1 MQMLHQG
8 ENLPFQLGMYGEL
21 LPVGCR
27 AGDRGLYRGT
37 EGIRTVQAT
46 EKIALLFLLILSF
59 FFFPL
64 GGNQLPAFSGTKRPV
79 SPLDCRGIHLGKFC
93 IRYARRFFTVL
104 LRRHCR
110 DHPGCDLHLGS
121 QNPVDI
127 LFGPAALERP
137 FERLLMLVDTSRLF
151 VEIGRALPQVLQLG
165 RGKPL
170 ACL

>member
-64 GGNQLPAFSGTKRPV
+64 GGNQSPAVSGTKPPVRPV
-79 SPLDCRGIHLGKFC
+79 ALRG
-93 IRYARRFFTVL
+93 
-104 LRRHCR
+104 
-110 DHPGCDLHLGS
+110 
-121 QNPVDI
+121 
-127 LFGPAALERP
+127 
-137 FERLLMLVDTSRLF
+137 
-151 VEIGRALPQVLQLG
+151 VEIGKLSIP
-165 RGKPL
+165 
-170 ACL
+170 